1 MIQSSKGSP
10 TYPGSMTSFMNV
22 PKTCGAS
29 LSRQANL
36 ELGVRG
42 DIKHSCVCDVIV
54 EKLVAGLQHC
64 GLGIIHKWRQ
74 PSRVRGCWILG
85 QICVTSYMDAP

>member
-22 PKTCGAS
+22 PKKCGAS
-29 LSRQANL
+29 LSWQANL

-42 DIKHSCVCDVIV
+42 DIKHSCVCAIVWKIGIVINI
-54 EKLVAGLQHC
+54 VAKNIAFLFYYISFLKVIG
-64 GLGIIHKWRQ
+64 
-74 PSRVRGCWILG
+74 
-85 QICVTSYMDAP
+85 